1 VIAGLKYLLVRGYY
15 TDLFRK
21 FFFIFIAVSLFC
33 LNCCTGN
40 VERDSEVLSRN
51 IVETVNG
58 IIYEFKGNKN
68 TLVFYLEGSGL
79 HSVLGVKKNDGWS
92 HRTFSFF
99 VIKYFNAFADVVV
112 IEKPK
117 MKPGKDHST
126 DGEVLVAYTSSNLI
140 DHYSVMIDDYLD
152 KSDAKQVVIF
162 GYSEGGMLAPAVY
175 RNLKN
180 SDRINKLVIGGA
192 GGMSQYEQF
201 MVLAESYVKMPD
213 KYRLECRDIQ
223 RVRSR
228 VRTFPDSIEFS
239 FLGLPY
245 RRWNSFFDFSP
256 ADYYANIEIPVLF
269 YHGTFDWS
277 VPVESTSMLE
287 KLYPDKNFNFM
298 YIDKMQHVPEDDKG
312 MSDLFRRLSAWVTDG
327 AIN

>member
-1 VIAGLKYLLVRGYY
+1 M
-15 TDLFRK
+15 FRK
-21 FFFIFIAVSLFC
+21 FISISIAVSILC
-33 LNCCTGN
+33 LSCCTGN
-40 VERDSEVLSRN
+40 IERDSEVLSRN

-58 IIYEFKGNKN
+58 IIYEFKGNNNN

-79 HSVLGVKKNDGWS
+79 HSVLGVKDNDGWS

-99 VIKYFNAFADVVV
+99 VIKYFKKFADVVI
-112 IEKPK
+112 IEKPG

-126 DGEVLVAYTSSNLI
+126 DSEVLAAYTSSNLI
-140 DHYSVMIDDYLD
+140 DHYSVLIDDYLD
-152 KSDAKQVVIF
+152 KSDAEQVVIF

-175 RNLKN
+175 RELKN
-180 SDRINKLVIGGA
+180 RDRIKKLVIGGA

-201 MVLAESYVKMPD
+201 MVLAESYVKMPG
-213 KYRLECRDIQ
+213 KYRVECRDIQ

-228 VRTFPDSIEFS
+228 VRTFPDSIEFR

-287 KLYPDKNFNFM
+287 KLYPDKNFVFM

-312 MSDLFRRLSAWVTDG
+312 MDELFMRLIMWVTED
-327 AIN
+327 NNK